1 MRGAMFYTNTALAKL
16 RDKSTPIIHKTWGKA
31 IGRRKKGS
39 EVATSISNY
48 KEGHRSFWSF
58 RFVKQEKQLMCFT
71 TKKHIL
77 SSAPGLLLDVAK
89 HEQRIQKGYTPF
101 VAVAG
106 DSLFPKQKR

>member
-1 MRGAMFYTNTALAKL
+1 
-16 RDKSTPIIHKTWGKA
+16 
-31 IGRRKKGS
+31 
-39 EVATSISNY
+39 
-48 KEGHRSFWSF
+48 
-58 RFVKQEKQLMCFT
+58 MCFT